1 MATRVVQVPLAQTDW
16 RDATEPLVSV
26 GRRRE
31 QAVPE
36 EAEAQAARAETGA
49 NAASVVLAAQEAA
62 FFRKV
67 NLAPMVAGVPM
78 ATSAFKVVTERSAWQ
93 AAEEKMNALAF
104 CSLAVRGVVLEA
116 AVARAVVLAEADMAA
131 VAVAAPVAILSTYKT
146 VATVPTVDLAETA
159 VEAPTESMAVAVRP
173 AAQVREPSSF
183 ELKGKSFSPVR
194 SLPRA
199 QMETHSFQSRLH
211 SFSVKMA
218 IRAARE
224 VSARLSFLRV
234 RPVAVVAAEATEA
247 EVVLPDVAL
256 TVAEE
261 AEEAEARAGRV
272 VIADSVTNTGLIS
285 ANAGSQESFA
295 GSGGDVLNPF
305 IIDSP
310 TSTPNVIGLKGGA
323 DGYGIYQ
330 DIDANDNFFAS
341 VNLNAPNDAIAA
353 ILLSNQT
360 PLGDEY
366 DNHLSLSLIN
376 LSSATL
382 TDVGLGITAGNDS
395 LTANPIQ
402 SRGFKNN
409 PLFGGG
415 GPKTLT
421 GLGGNEVYTTLV
433 PDSSLRYNF
442 TASGLS
448 LSEMLTDGAFV
459 YLRASSGLTG
469 GL

>member
-1 MATRVVQVPLAQTDW
+1 MVDG
-16 RDATEPLVSV
+16 
-26 GRRRE
+26 GR
-31 QAVPE
+31 QN
-36 EAEAQAARAETGA
+36 G
-49 NAASVVLAAQEAA
+49 S
-62 FFRKV
+62 
-67 NLAPMVAGVPM
+67 
-78 ATSAFKVVTERSAWQ
+78 
-93 AAEEKMNALAF
+93 
-104 CSLAVRGVVLEA
+104 
-116 AVARAVVLAEADMAA
+116 
-131 VAVAAPVAILSTYKT
+131 
-146 VATVPTVDLAETA
+146 
-159 VEAPTESMAVAVRP
+159 
-173 AAQVREPSSF
+173 
-183 ELKGKSFSPVR
+183 GKSAS
-194 SLPRA
+194 
-199 QMETHSFQSRLH
+199 
-211 SFSVKMA
+211 
-218 IRAARE
+218 
-224 VSARLSFLRV
+224 
-234 RPVAVVAAEATEA
+234 
-247 EVVLPDVAL
+247 
-256 TVAEE
+256 
-261 AEEAEARAGRV
+261 AGRV

-330 DIDANDNFFAS
+330 NIDANDNFFAS

-469 GL
+469 DFDQDGDVDADDIDFYIGNLGMPATGALTQLDLDNDGQVTLADHHSHVTNLVQTSNGQTGTFLGDINLDGVVNVLGDAFILVGNLGNSNVGWSDGNLNADGNINVLGDAFPLVGNLGSSNNPTSSAATSAVPEPNSTTLLLLLASGIGCNRRRKH

>member
-131 VAVAAPVAILSTYKT
+131 VAVAAVVAAPVAILSTYKT
-146 VATVPTVDLAETA
+146 VPTVDLAVTA
-159 VEAPTESMAVAVRP
+159 VEAPTESMAVV
-173 AAQVREPSSF
+173 VREPSSF

-234 RPVAVVAAEATEA
+234 QPVAVVAAEATEA

-261 AEEAEARAGRV
+261 AEARAGRFC
-272 VIADSVTNTGLIS
+272 S
-285 ANAGSQESFA
+285 AARSSTDRLVRRW
-295 GSGGDVLNPF
+295 SMGGDK
-305 IIDSP
+305 
-310 TSTPNVIGLKGGA
+310 TEA
-323 DGYGIYQ
+323 
-330 DIDANDNFFAS
+330 ANLR
-341 VNLNAPNDAIAA
+341 VR
-353 ILLSNQT
+353 
-360 PLGDEY
+360 GV
-366 DNHLSLSLIN
+366 LSLQ
-376 LSSATL
+376 
-382 TDVGLGITAGNDS
+382 TAS
-395 LTANPIQ
+395 PIQ
-402 SRGFKNN
+402 
-409 PLFGGG
+409 
-415 GPKTLT
+415 
-421 GLGGNEVYTTLV
+421 
-433 PDSSLRYNF
+433 
-442 TASGLS
+442 A
-448 LSEMLTDGAFV
+448 
-459 YLRASSGLTG
+459 
-469 GL
+469 